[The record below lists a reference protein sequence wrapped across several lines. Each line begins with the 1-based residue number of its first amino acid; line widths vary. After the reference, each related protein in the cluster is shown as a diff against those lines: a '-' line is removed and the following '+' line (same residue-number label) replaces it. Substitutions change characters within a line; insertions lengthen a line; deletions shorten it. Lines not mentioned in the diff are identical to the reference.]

1 MVIRLVRDF
10 LEQPAKKKL
19 RRLLTKE
26 AFMKT
31 YYDEDVI
38 MSESKGFYNLQMKDE
53 NWQNI
58 FRVQARFC
66 HNYKK
71 VLDVGCGPY
80 ELVAIRNDES
90 VIGIDVSKVALK
102 KLKSYGFRGSVV
114 QAEISHIPFHDLSFD
129 CVISNQ
135 VIEHLLSKETL
146 FCTINELR
154 RLSKRIMII
163 TPNAAYGRKI
173 HDPTHFFFFTTRSLK
188 KLLPDFKI
196 YVASPPYEQ
205 TLKYYLQYDSPRL
218 RRIPIIGNVIFG
230 LLTKIDASTTSKWL
244 NKKLWPGSNLVA
256 VKRST

>member
-114 QAEISHIPFHDLSFD
+114 QADFTHTLS
-129 CVISNQ
+129 
-135 VIEHLLSKETL
+135 
-146 FCTINELR
+146 
-154 RLSKRIMII
+154 
-163 TPNAAYGRKI
+163 
-173 HDPTHFFFFTTRSLK
+173 
-188 KLLPDFKI
+188 
-196 YVASPPYEQ
+196 
-205 TLKYYLQYDSPRL
+205 
-218 RRIPIIGNVIFG
+218 
-230 LLTKIDASTTSKWL
+230 
-244 NKKLWPGSNLVA
+244 
-256 VKRST
+256 